1 MEFNKIKTISNNR
14 KVGGDCFRLDYLKNS
29 KLYLDYYLNQ
39 FKIEDYWIIKSTNKL
54 RIVSIENFLEFK
66 YSGYI
71 LFKKSIYKKEWIESW
86 IDFISI
92 NNIEIKFLHKQFPPE
107 YIKKLMKIRDGI

>member
-1 MEFNKIKTISNNR
+1 MNKIKTISNKR
-14 KVGGDCFRLDYLKNS
+14 KVGGDYFNLKFSRNS
-29 KLYLDYYLNQ
+29 KLYLDFYLKQ